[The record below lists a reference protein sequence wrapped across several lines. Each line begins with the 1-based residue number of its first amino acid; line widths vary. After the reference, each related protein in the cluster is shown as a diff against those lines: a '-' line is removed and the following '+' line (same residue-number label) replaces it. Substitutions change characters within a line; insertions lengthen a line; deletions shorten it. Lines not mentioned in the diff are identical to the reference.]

1 MYPNDP
7 YRDRKNWPVGFGQLT
22 ARGKMMQYHLGQ
34 YLRKRYD
41 HFLSPTYDENDI
53 YVRSSDVDRTLMSAM
68 SNLAGLYPPVKEQ
81 EWNPDLLWQP
91 IPVHTL
97 PLEEDNV
104 ISSHANCPRLKKLME
119 ELSSDPTIKDIIAKN
134 DWVFK
139 YLTNHT
145 GAPVTGLLDIDYLY
159 DTLYIEHLYNLTLPE
174 WTHRVFPDQM
184 KPMTD
189 LSFKLSTW
197 SLQMKRLRGGPL
209 VSSIIDHF
217 QGFIDKTHGRKML
230 MYSGHDTT
238 LSSLLNTLGMFDP
251 PIAPP
256 YASLIMIELFKKNG
270 TYLVSF
276 SYRNDTH
283 VDPYK
288 LRLFDCQMECPLEDF
303 KSLTKEFRPED
314 SWKSECGLLND
325 PTMETVTVFSIG
337 TATIM
342 SLILTLSVIYACV
355 KRQCCRKEENY
366 KYLSIST
373 RS

>member
-1 MYPNDP
+1 
-7 YRDRKNWPVGFGQLT
+7 
-22 ARGKMMQYHLGQ
+22 
-34 YLRKRYD
+34 
-41 HFLSPTYDENDI
+41 
-53 YVRSSDVDRTLMSAM
+53 
-68 SNLAGLYPPVKEQ
+68 
-81 EWNPDLLWQP
+81 
-91 IPVHTL
+91 
-97 PLEEDNV
+97 
-104 ISSHANCPRLKKLME
+104 
-119 ELSSDPTIKDIIAKN
+119 
-134 DWVFK
+134 
-139 YLTNHT
+139 
-145 GAPVTGLLDIDYLY
+145 
-159 DTLYIEHLYNLTLPE
+159 
-174 WTHRVFPDQM
+174 
-184 KPMTD
+184 MTD

-373 RS
+373 R